1 MASKKRVGSLN
12 RSSKEFPSCRDQIEK
27 QGLVPHILCDA
38 KDMYWDGLSTTDNT
52 GRIAGPLSSSFRAEM
67 MKMIQ
72 DGRFGEGAK
81 LALIDLASY
90 WRVRDALVT
99 WPSQERI
106 EQESL
111 TALKIKIS
119 TI

>member
-1 MASKKRVGSLN
+1 
-12 RSSKEFPSCRDQIEK
+12 
-27 QGLVPHILCDA
+27 
-38 KDMYWDGLSTTDNT
+38 
-52 GRIAGPLSSSFRAEM
+52 M